1 MQDPILW
8 IKGFNKFVIKKSKY
22 TKGSLR
28 KKDSRLSS
36 IFSFFVNWTE
46 SPRTGR
52 VTGDSSW
59 TVGRSD
65 GSSGKENSESA
76 PVLCFSL
83 TEDK

>member
-8 IKGFNKFVIKKSKY
+8 GKRDSMNLSLN
-22 TKGSLR
+22 TKRTSLR

-36 IFSFFVNWTE
+36 IFSFFVGWTGG
-46 SPRTGR
+46 PGTGR

-65 GSSGKENSESA
+65 GSSGKESSESA
-76 PVLCFSL
+76 PVFCFSL
-83 TEDK
+83 AEDK

>member
-8 IKGFNKFVIKKSKY
+8 DKRDSMNLSFNTQKA
-22 TKGSLR
+22 SLR

-36 IFSFFVNWTE
+36 IFSFFVSWTG
-46 SPRTGR
+46 SPRTGK

-59 TVGRSD
+59 TVGRGD
-65 GSSGKENSESA
+65 GSSGKESSESA
-76 PVLCFSL
+76 AVFCFSL